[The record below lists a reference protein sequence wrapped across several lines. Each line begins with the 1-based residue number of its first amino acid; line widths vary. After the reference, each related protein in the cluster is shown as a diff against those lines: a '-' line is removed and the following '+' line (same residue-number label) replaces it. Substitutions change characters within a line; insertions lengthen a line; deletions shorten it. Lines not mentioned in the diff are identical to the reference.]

1 MPLTNT
7 TDTLPPLMP
16 TEILE
21 SIPVLE
27 EGLPAEALEPAGLSP
42 WLLWGGLLGTLL
54 LAAGLLYYIIRAK
67 RRPAPKTTPEETALK
82 KLDELRTAQPDT
94 RACSLALSLIL
105 REYLCG
111 KTQDP
116 ALYETHEEFRQR
128 LDALSTIPRDCQY
141 NVRKILEK
149 LAELKYAGIQA
160 NEAEL
165 NATLI
170 TETEE
175 TILQI
180 HEAQQ
185 LEEAAAK
192 ELAKV
197 KKLS

>member
-1 MPLTNT
+1 
-7 TDTLPPLMP
+7 MP

-67 RRPAPKTTPEETALK
+67 RRPVPKTTPEETALK

-116 ALYETHEEFRQR
+116 ALYETHEEFSRR
-128 LDALSTIPRDCQY
+128 MDSLATIPLACREQT
-141 NVRKILEK
+141 RELLET
-149 LAELKYAGIQA
+149 LAEYKYAGGDAGDALRASALVSSARELIHRIAETQA
-160 NEAEL
+160 
-165 NATLI
+165 T
-170 TETEE
+170 
-175 TILQI
+175 
-180 HEAQQ
+180 
-185 LEEAAAK
+185 EAAAT
-192 ELAKV
+192 AAR
-197 KKLS
+197 S